1 MTDLP
6 KNWDTL
12 SLGALWN
19 ALNHP
24 SRFPTP
30 QSTIDAV
37 MYSLRGGA
45 AVLSRDDVQRR
56 LAVID
61 ETQLLK
67 MIDLLQKRDGR
78 IAPRW
83 SDDDIE
89 KLLET
94 WMACG
99 G

>member
-1 MTDLP
+1 MTELP

-12 SLGALWN
+12 SLGALWD

-30 QSTIDAV
+30 QSMIDAV
-37 MYSLRGGA
+37 MHSLRGGT
-45 AVLSRDDVQRR
+45 AVLVRDDVRYR
-56 LAVID
+56 LAAID
-61 ETQLLK
+61 EARLRE
-67 MIDLLQKRDGR
+67 MIVLLQKRDGR

-89 KLLET
+89 KLMQT
-94 WMACG
+94 WTACRG
-99 G
+99 